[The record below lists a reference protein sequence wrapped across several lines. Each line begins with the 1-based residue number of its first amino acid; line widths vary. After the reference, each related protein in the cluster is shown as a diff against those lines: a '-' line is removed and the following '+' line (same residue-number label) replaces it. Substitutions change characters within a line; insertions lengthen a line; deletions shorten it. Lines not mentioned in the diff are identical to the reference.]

1 LKVKRISG
9 NNIFP
14 SGVSTCGSEITVSA
28 ADKSTGIA
36 NSDLHLYVGY
46 NNLANGTLAYAG
58 ACILNGSD
66 KRPIFGRVVFNI
78 NYC

>member
-14 SGVSTCGSEITVSA
+14 SGVSTCGTEVTVPA

-46 NNLANGTLAYAG
+46 NN
-58 ACILNGSD
+58 
-66 KRPIFGRVVFNI
+66 
-78 NYC
+78 